1 MVKYVLRRLLY
12 MIPILFGVTLL
23 TFCLF
28 NVVGGDPA
36 AQKAGRHATAEQIEM
51 VRKELGL
58 DRPLHLQYLYFL
70 RQIATLDFGHSW
82 ATQQNV
88 STMIAEGIGP
98 SLCLTVPAFF
108 LTIVLTVMCG
118 LVFARYRGSTLDRSG
133 MVFALAAQSIS
144 SLVVIIAFQYIFA
157 YKLNLFPVSGWEPG
171 WVERWS
177 YLFLSIIIYIVVS
190 FGENVLFYRA
200 VFIDEIYQ
208 DYVRTAR
215 AKGVPEALI
224 LFKHILRNA
233 LVPIITL
240 VVLQMPLL
248 ILGSL
253 LLENFF
259 GIPGLGGM
267 LVLAINNSDF
277 PVIKAMTVIG
287 AILYMIFQLFSD
299 VLYAVVDPK
308 VQLR

>member
-1 MVKYVLRRLLY
+1 